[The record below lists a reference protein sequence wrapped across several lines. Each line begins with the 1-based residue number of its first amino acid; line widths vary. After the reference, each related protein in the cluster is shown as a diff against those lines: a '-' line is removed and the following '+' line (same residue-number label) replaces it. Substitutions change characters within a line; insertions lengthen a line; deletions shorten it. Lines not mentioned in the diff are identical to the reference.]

1 MIKIIARR
9 EFTDGP
15 SPVGWFKSS
24 FSANN
29 SSCVEVRFDD
39 QVVCIRDTKDHG
51 KGPIVTV
58 TAGGWMA
65 FLNELTN

>member
-24 FSANN
+24 FSA
-29 SSCVEVRFDD
+29 SWS
-39 QVVCIRDTKDHG
+39 
-51 KGPIVTV
+51 
-58 TAGGWMA
+58 
-65 FLNELTN
+65 